1 MPDERP
7 ANALLPDT
15 DASPLDP
22 PSLASYLDRIGVAG
36 PVRPDLPTLQRI
48 VAGHTSSIPFEALDA
63 FTGRTPALTADGLSA
78 KLVHGGRGGWCFE
91 QNGLLRRALDAV
103 GFRTTGLAARVR
115 WGEAETAPPT
125 VRTHMALLVDLP
137 EGPHVADT
145 GFGGM
150 VPTGVLRL
158 EHGTEQKTPLEPYR
172 LLRGPAEVPG
182 IDGAV
187 TWTMQALVADTWR
200 SLYTFELSAAAQ
212 VDYEMSNF
220 YLVAHPGS
228 PFRGN
233 LVAARPGAD
242 RRTNLG
248 NRTLAVHHVGGPSE
262 QTDLGSPSAVRD
274 ALEER
279 LGIDTSG
286 VEGLDARLATLFR

>member
-1 MPDERP
+1 MSDVRP
-7 ANALLPDT
+7 AEALLPDT

-22 PSLASYLDRIGVAG
+22 PSLASYLDRIGVTG
-36 PVRPDLPTLQRI
+36 PVRPDLATLHRI
-48 VAGHTSSIPFEALDA
+48 VTGHTTSIPFEALDA
-63 FTGRTPALTADGLSA
+63 YTGRTPDLTAGGLTA
-78 KLVHGGRGGWCFE
+78 KLVRGSRGGWCFE
-91 QNGLLRRALDAV
+91 HNGLLRRALDAV

-115 WGEAETAPPT
+115 WGEADTAPPT

-137 EGPHVADT
+137 EGTHVADA

-150 VPTGVLRL
+150 VATGPLRL

-187 TWTMQALVADTWR
+187 TWTTQALVGDAWR
-200 SLYTFELSAAAQ
+200 TLYTFELSAAAQ
-212 VDYEMSNF
+212 IDYEMSNF
-220 YLVAHPGS
+220 YLVAHPRS
-228 PFRGN
+228 LFRAN
-233 LVAARPGAD
+233 LIAARPGAD
-242 RRTNLG
+242 RRTNLS
-248 NRTLAVHHVGGPSE
+248 NRTLAVHHLGGPSE
-262 QTDLGSPSAVRD
+262 QTDLDSPSAVRD

-286 VEGLDARLATLFR
+286 VDGLDARLAGLF